1 MLSSPAAAT
10 CKLERWLGEVLSTN
24 TNCLGTLGSVYLS
37 TAADERAVNDF
48 YLIKTSESK
57 WTAGSLIGKA
67 FKRCFKMVI
76 TLS

>member
-24 TNCLGTLGSVYLS
+24 TNFLGTLGSVYLS

-57 WTAGSLIGKA
+57 WTAGSLIAKA
-67 FKRCFKMVI
+67 FK
-76 TLS
+76 

>member
-1 MLSSPAAAT
+1 MLSSPEAAT

-37 TAADERAVNDF
+37 TAADERTVNDF

-67 FKRCFKMVI
+67 FKLCFKMVI